1 MGVLF
6 RELSVLYEAFSNGE
20 PSPLFRTLFSVG
32 DFAVWQRN
40 WLQGKYSK
48 DDFRIG

>member
-20 PSPLFRTLFSVG
+20 PSPPFPELSV
-32 DFAVWQRN
+32 Q
-40 WLQGKYSK
+40 
-48 DDFRIG
+48 